1 MGRDGPQS
9 QGMGAGAGEWAG
21 GVAMKVGA
29 ASLALSAL
37 KNLVLSIAP
46 SYVYSTP
53 THGMCV
59 PYRKKHCT

>member
-9 QGMGAGAGEWAG
+9 QGMGVGAGEWAG

-37 KNLVLSIAP
+37 KNLVL
-46 SYVYSTP
+46 
-53 THGMCV
+53 
-59 PYRKKHCT
+59 